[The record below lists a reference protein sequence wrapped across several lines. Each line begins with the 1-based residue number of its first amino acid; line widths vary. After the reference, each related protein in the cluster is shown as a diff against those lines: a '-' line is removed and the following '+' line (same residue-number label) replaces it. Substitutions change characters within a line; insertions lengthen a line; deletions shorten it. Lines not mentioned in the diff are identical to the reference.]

1 MQCNAIYV
9 RVENYDQGALQ
20 NRTDFKVVKKIIIE
34 IWALTSTL

>member
-20 NRTDFKVVKKIIIE
+20 NRTDFKIVEKIIIE
-34 IWALTSTL
+34 IFNQSKSL